1 MKTLFEQ
8 SCPGR
13 VGVIPRKP
21 GKRASDMLSASL
33 LRRETPRLPELSEL
47 DVVRHFTG
55 LSLTDCP

>member
-33 LRRETPRLPELSEL
+33 LRSLLAKASF
-47 DVVRHFTG
+47 FTI
-55 LSLTDCP
+55 L